1 MQLGLAD
8 LARCERLAAKT
19 TELSTAIALLSS
31 HRVAGVTLLDR
42 LKRPEFDW
50 GQCVA
55 ALPSLQTVSRET
67 ATQIENDVRY
77 AGYVLLEREQIQ
89 RRNRVSQ
96 RPIPVRFDYAQ
107 VQHLRAE
114 AREKLNRVR
123 PQTLAQA
130 GRISGVTPADLA
142 IVLLALEGRAG
153 GA

>member
-1 MQLGLAD
+1 M
-8 LARCERLAAKT
+8 
-19 TELSTAIALLSS
+19 
-31 HRVAGVTLLDR
+31 
-42 LKRPEFDW
+42 
-50 GQCVA
+50 A